1 MATRLEGNTVYAAGL
16 VQGIVLVTFP
26 AASSIFTDPAQYGLS
41 NTQYGTMFVPQ
52 VVTAITASLLA
63 GGFARRVGGKRVYLL
78 GMLADL
84 VSMVLLL
91 VSSGVIGNDAL
102 AFGLLL
108 AATACLGVGFGL
120 TVPSLNT
127 FTAAFH
133 PDRVDNSV
141 LVLNAL
147 LGAGTALAPLFV
159 AIFVGLGF
167 WWGLP
172 LTSVVL
178 IVGLLVVS
186 LRLPLHAGT
195 REAAPGRRR
204 ATGIPRRFWL
214 FAGFALLYGICETM
228 NGNWAQVDM
237 TRNVG
242 ASATQASLA
251 LTVFWAM
258 VTLGRVLFAEIQRS
272 FPTRR
277 AYHVLPFVLTAALL
291 AVAALPAGYP
301 WLAVA
306 AFGLAG
312 LGCSALL
319 PLTISFGQEQLAVMS
334 GSVAGAVIAF
344 YQVGYGLAA
353 FGAGRL
359 QDIGAGL
366 STLYAATAITAALM
380 GLLSFAVAVGSRDVA
395 GAHA

>member
-1 MATRLEGNTVYAAGL
+1 MATRIEGNTVYAAGL

-26 AASSIFTDPAQYGLS
+26 AASTIFTDPAQYDLS

-63 GGFARRVGGKRVYLL
+63 GGLARRIGGKRVYLL
-78 GMLADL
+78 GLLADL
-84 VSMVLLL
+84 ASMVLLL
-91 VSSGVIGNDAL
+91 VSTLAIGDDAL
-102 AFGLLL
+102 AYGLLL

-120 TVPSLNT
+120 TVPSVNT
-127 FTAAFH
+127 FAAAFH

-178 IVGLLVVS
+178 IVTLIAAS
-186 LRLPLHAGT
+186 IRLPLQTGAREGEAG
-195 REAAPGRRR
+195 R
-204 ATGIPRRFWL
+204 ATGGVPRLFWL
-214 FAGFALLYGICETM
+214 FACFAVLYGICETM

-251 LTVFWAM
+251 LTAFWAM
-258 VTLGRVLFAEIQRS
+258 VTVGRILFAEIQRS

-277 AYHVLPFVLTAALL
+277 AYHVLPFVLAAALL
-291 AVAALPAGYP
+291 AVAALPANSP
-301 WLAVA
+301 WLGVVT
-306 AFGLAG
+306 FGIAG

-319 PLTISFGQEQLAVMS
+319 PLTISFSQEQLLAMS

-344 YQVGYGLAA
+344 YQVGYGIAA
-353 FGAGRL
+353 FGAGGL
-359 QDIGAGL
+359 QDHGATL
-366 STLYAATAITAALM
+366 STLYTATAIAAAVM
-380 GLLSFAVAVGSRDVA
+380 GLLSFALATRSREVA